1 MSILFTS
8 VTKAT
13 LDRVSKTITA
23 MESRAVFS
31 HSIRD
36 QIMAQSILREI
47 REKYSPEILLTN
59 VQLELKEEYV
69 E

>member
-1 MSILFTS
+1 
-8 VTKAT
+8 
-13 LDRVSKTITA
+13 

-69 E
+69 EWEFEESPHWNIL